1 MPKVKI
7 AKTIELVIDLAINS
21 IASLLPDS
29 FDASITGDVFSSY
42 AATKNRKLFPT
53 FDLFG
58 LDNQYLAQ
66 L

>member
-1 MPKVKI
+1 
-7 AKTIELVIDLAINS
+7 VIDLAINF

-42 AATKNRKLFPT
+42 VATKNRKLFPT

-58 LDNQYLAQ
+58 LANQYLVQ